1 MKWEKDLRLPFSC
14 LLIDLCREAQQKE
27 ERMLKDK
34 ILVADDEKSMR
45 EFLDIML
52 KKEGYKVALASNG
65 EEVLKLIEKDIF
77 DLALVDIRMPKL
89 DGISALKRIKS
100 FSPETIVIIITAY
113 ASADTAIKAMKEGA
127 YDYITKPFK
136 IEEIKLIIKN
146 ALEKKQLQ
154 TENILLKQVVRDRY
168 HFENIIGQSSKMLE
182 LYDLMEKVA
191 PTKTNILITGESGT
205 GKELVAKAIHYNSP
219 RKDKPFVTLNCGA
232 IPESLIESELFGHMK
247 GAFTDAITTK
257 KGLFEVADEGTI
269 FLDEISEL
277 PLMMQVKLLRVLQD
291 KEFKRVGGTEDIRVD
306 VRIISATNKDL
317 EVAVREKQFR
327 EDLFYRL
334 NVIQIKL
341 PTLRERKEDIAALTK
356 HFLKRYA
363 EDLGK
368 PITGISPEALRI
380 LVQYDYPGNVRE
392 LQNIIERA
400 VALETAQELTPQNL
414 TSYLDDQLPQKKG
427 ALHLDL
433 PSEGIDLEKV
443 VEDLERTLLLKALDR
458 TKGIKKKAA
467 DLLHINFRSMR
478 YRLEKYGL
486 NDTEES

>member
-1 MKWEKDLRLPFSC
+1 MF
-14 LLIDLCREAQQKE
+14 
-27 ERMLKDK
+27 KDK

-45 EFLDIML
+45 ELLDIML
-52 KKEGYKVALASNG
+52 KKEGYKITLASNG
-65 EEVLKLIEKDIF
+65 EEVMKLIEKDIF
-77 DLALVDIRMPKL
+77 DLALVDIRMPRQ
-89 DGISALKRIKS
+89 DGISVLKRIKAV
-100 FSPETIVIIITAY
+100 SPETIVIMMTAY

-136 IEEIKLIIKN
+136 IDEIKIIIQN
-146 ALEKKQLQ
+146 ALEKKHLEH
-154 TENILLKQVVRDRY
+154 ENLLLKKVVRDRY
-168 HFENIIGQSSKMLE
+168 HFENLVGQSSKMLE

-257 KGLFEVADEGTI
+257 KGLFEVADEGTL

-291 KEFKRVGGTEDIRVD
+291 REFKRVGGTEDIRVD

-317 EVAVREKQFR
+317 EEAVRAKQFR

-341 PTLRERKEDIAALTK
+341 PTLRERKEDIPLLAG
-356 HFLKRYA
+356 HFLNRYA
-363 EDLGK
+363 EELGK
-368 PITGISPEALRI
+368 QISQISPDALRI
-380 LVQYDYPGNVRE
+380 LIQYDYTGNVRE

-400 VALETAQELTPQNL
+400 VALEISQELTPSNL
-414 TSYLDDQLPQKKG
+414 SSYLEEQSLN
-427 ALHLDL
+427 LHKRRGLDL
-433 PSEGIDLEKV
+433 EIPNEGIDLEKI
-443 VEDLERTLLLKALDR
+443 VEDIERTLLVKALDR

-467 DLLHINFRSMR
+467 ELLHINFRSMR

-486 NDTEES
+486 NHTDEP

>member
-1 MKWEKDLRLPFSC
+1 
-14 LLIDLCREAQQKE
+14 
-27 ERMLKDK
+27 MLKDK

-45 EFLDIML
+45 EFMDIML
-52 KKEGYKVALASNG
+52 KKEGYKVTLASNG
-65 EEVLKLIEKDIF
+65 EEVMKLIEKDIF
-77 DLALVDIRMPKL
+77 DLALVDIRMPRQ
-89 DGISALKRIKS
+89 DGISVLKRIKS
-100 FSPETIVIIITAY
+100 ISPETVVIVITAY

-136 IEEIKLIIKN
+136 IDEIKLIIQN
-146 ALEKKQLQ
+146 ALEKKHLQ
-154 TENILLKQVVRDRY
+154 KENLLLKQVVRDRY

-182 LYDLMEKVA
+182 LYDLLEKVA

-232 IPESLIESELFGHMK
+232 IPESLIESELFGHMR
-247 GAFTDAITTK
+247 GAFTDAISTK

-291 KEFKRVGGTEDIRVD
+291 GEFKRVGGTEDIRVD
-306 VRIISATNKDL
+306 VRIISATNKNL
-317 EVAVREKQFR
+317 EEAVREKQFR

-334 NVIQIKL
+334 NVIQIRI
-341 PTLRERKEDIAALTK
+341 PSLRERKEDIPLLTS
-356 HFLKRYA
+356 HFLKRYS
-363 EDLGK
+363 EELGK
-368 PITGISPEALRI
+368 QISQISPEALRV

-400 VALETAQELTPQNL
+400 MALETSQELTAQNL
-414 TSYLDDQLPQKKG
+414 SSYIEEQLPIKKRP
-427 ALHLDL
+427 LDL
-433 PSEGIDLEKV
+433 EIPSEGVDLEKI
-443 VEDLERTLLLKALDR
+443 VEDVERTLLIKALDR

-467 DLLHINFRSMR
+467 ELLHINFRSMR

-486 NDTEES
+486 NQSDES

>member
-1 MKWEKDLRLPFSC
+1 MF
-14 LLIDLCREAQQKE
+14 
-27 ERMLKDK
+27 KDK

-45 EFLDIML
+45 ELLDIML
-52 KKEGYKVALASNG
+52 KKEGYKITLASNG
-65 EEVLKLIEKDIF
+65 EEVMKLIEKDIF
-77 DLALVDIRMPKL
+77 DLALVDIRMPRQ
-89 DGISALKRIKS
+89 DGISVLKRIKAV
-100 FSPETIVIIITAY
+100 SPETIVIMMTAY

-136 IEEIKLIIKN
+136 IDEIKIIIQN
-146 ALEKKQLQ
+146 ALEKKHLEH
-154 TENILLKQVVRDRY
+154 ENLLLKKVVRDRY
-168 HFENIIGQSSKMLE
+168 HFENLVGQSSKMLE

-232 IPESLIESELFGHMK
+232 IPESLIESELFCHMK

-257 KGLFEVADEGTI
+257 KGLFEVADEGTL

-291 KEFKRVGGTEDIRVD
+291 REFKRVGGTEDIRVD

-317 EVAVREKQFR
+317 EEAVRAKQFR

-341 PTLRERKEDIAALTK
+341 PTLRERKEDIPLLAG
-356 HFLKRYA
+356 HFLNRYA
-363 EDLGK
+363 EELGK
-368 PITGISPEALRI
+368 QISQISPDALRI
-380 LVQYDYPGNVRE
+380 LIQYDYTGNVRE

-400 VALETAQELTPQNL
+400 VALEISQELTPSNL
-414 TSYLDDQLPQKKG
+414 SSYLEEQSLN
-427 ALHLDL
+427 LHKRRGLDL
-433 PSEGIDLEKV
+433 EIPNEGIDLEKI
-443 VEDLERTLLLKALDR
+443 VEDIERTLLVKALDR

-467 DLLHINFRSMR
+467 ELLHINFRSMR

-486 NDTEES
+486 NHTDEP

>member
-1 MKWEKDLRLPFSC
+1 
-14 LLIDLCREAQQKE
+14 
-27 ERMLKDK
+27 MLKDK

-45 EFLDIML
+45 EFMDIML
-52 KKEGYKVALASNG
+52 KKEGYKVTLASNG
-65 EEVLKLIEKDIF
+65 EEVMKLIEKDIF
-77 DLALVDIRMPKL
+77 DLALVDIRMPRQ
-89 DGISALKRIKS
+89 DGISVLKRIKS
-100 FSPETIVIIITAY
+100 ISPETVVIVITAY

-136 IEEIKLIIKN
+136 IDEIKLIIQN
-146 ALEKKQLQ
+146 ALEKKHLQ
-154 TENILLKQVVRDRY
+154 KENLLLKQVVRDRY

-182 LYDLMEKVA
+182 LYDLLEKVA

-232 IPESLIESELFGHMK
+232 IPESLIESELFGHMR
-247 GAFTDAITTK
+247 GAFTDAISTK

-291 KEFKRVGGTEDIRVD
+291 GEFKRVGGTEDIRVD
-306 VRIISATNKDL
+306 VRIISATNKNL
-317 EVAVREKQFR
+317 EEAVREKQFR

-334 NVIQIKL
+334 NVIQIRI
-341 PTLRERKEDIAALTK
+341 PSLRERKEDIPLLTS
-356 HFLKRYA
+356 HFLKRYS
-363 EDLGK
+363 EELGK
-368 PITGISPEALRI
+368 QISQISSEALRV

-400 VALETAQELTPQNL
+400 MALETSQELTAQNL
-414 TSYLDDQLPQKKG
+414 SSYIEEQLPIKKRP
-427 ALHLDL
+427 LDL
-433 PSEGIDLEKV
+433 EIPSEGVDLEKI
-443 VEDLERTLLLKALDR
+443 VEDVERTLLIKALDR

-467 DLLHINFRSMR
+467 ELLHINFRSMR

-486 NDTEES
+486 NHSDES

>member
-1 MKWEKDLRLPFSC
+1 MF
-14 LLIDLCREAQQKE
+14 KE
-27 ERMLKDK
+27 K
-34 ILVADDEKSMR
+34 ILVADDEQSMR

-52 KKEGYKVALASNG
+52 KKEGYKVFLASNG
-65 EEVLKLIEKDIF
+65 EEVLKLAERDIF
-77 DLALVDIRMPKL
+77 DLILMDIRMPKL
-89 DGISALKRIKS
+89 DGISVLKKVKTL
-100 FSPETIVIIITAY
+100 SPETIVIMITAY
-113 ASADTAIKAMKEGA
+113 ASADTAIKAMKDGA
-127 YDYITKPFK
+127 YDYVTKPFK
-136 IEEIKLIIKN
+136 VDEIKLIIKN
-146 ALEKKQLQ
+146 ALEKKNLQ
-154 TENILLKQVVRDRY
+154 KENVLLKQVVRDRY
-168 HFENIIGQSSKMLE
+168 RFNNIIGQCPNMLA
-182 LYDLMEKVA
+182 LYDLLEKVA

-247 GAFTDAITTK
+247 GAFTDAIATK
-257 KGLFEVADEGTI
+257 KGLFEMADEGTI

-277 PLMMQVKLLRVLQD
+277 PLLMQVKLLRVLQD

-317 EVAVREKQFR
+317 EEAVREKRFR

-341 PTLRERKEDIAALTK
+341 PPLRERREDISLLAM

-363 EDLGK
+363 EELNK
-368 PITGISPEALRI
+368 NISGISPEALRI
-380 LVQYDYPGNVRE
+380 LLNYDFPGNVRE
-392 LQNIIERA
+392 LQNIVERA
-400 VALETAQELTPQNL
+400 VALENSPELTAPNL
-414 TSYLDDQLPQKKG
+414 SSYLEQQPLTKKS
-427 ALHLDL
+427 LFDLDI
-433 PSEGIDLEKV
+433 PSEGIDLEKI
-443 VEDLERTLLLKALDR
+443 VEELERSLLMKALDK

-486 NDTEES
+486 NQGADS

>member
-1 MKWEKDLRLPFSC
+1 M
-14 LLIDLCREAQQKE
+14 I
-27 ERMLKDK
+27 KDK
-34 ILVADDEKSMR
+34 ILVADDEQSMR
-45 EFLDIML
+45 EFLEIML
-52 KKEGYKVALASNG
+52 KKEGYKVSLASNG
-65 EEVLKLIEKDIF
+65 EEVAKLVENDLF
-77 DLALVDIRMPKL
+77 DLVLLDIRMPKL
-89 DGISALKRIKS
+89 DGIAALKKIKANT
-100 FSPETIVIIITAY
+100 PDTIVIMITAY

-136 IEEIKLIIKN
+136 VDEIKLIIKN
-146 ALEKKQLQ
+146 ALEKKNLQ
-154 TENILLKQVVRDRY
+154 KENTLLKQAVRDRF
-168 HFENIIGQSSKMLE
+168 HFGNIIGQSPKMVA
-182 LYDLMEKVA
+182 LYDLLEKIS

-219 RKDKPFVTLNCGA
+219 RKEKPFVTLNCGA

-247 GAFTDAITTK
+247 GAFTDAIATK

-277 PLMMQVKLLRVLQD
+277 PLLMQVKLLRVLQD

-306 VRIISATNKDL
+306 VRIMAATNKEL
-317 EVAVREKQFR
+317 EEAVKEKRFR

-341 PTLRERKEDIAALTK
+341 PPLRDRREDIQILAN
-356 HFLKRYA
+356 HFLKKYSQ
-363 EDLGK
+363 ELSK
-368 PITGISPEALRI
+368 NISTISPEALQI
-380 LVQYDYPGNVRE
+380 LLNYEYPGNVRE

-400 VALETAQELTPQNL
+400 VALESSPDLTAHNL
-414 TSYLDDQLPQKKG
+414 SSYLSEQPLLRKG
-427 ALHLDL
+427 AIDIEI
-433 PSEGIDLEKV
+433 PNEGIDLEKM

-467 DLLHINFRSMR
+467 ELLHINFRSMR

-486 NDTEES
+486 NHGSDSDLA

>member
-1 MKWEKDLRLPFSC
+1 M
-14 LLIDLCREAQQKE
+14 I
-27 ERMLKDK
+27 KDK
-34 ILVADDEKSMR
+34 ILVADDEQSMR
-45 EFLDIML
+45 EFLEIML
-52 KKEGYKVALASNG
+52 KKEGYKVSLASNG
-65 EEVLKLIEKDIF
+65 EEVAKLVENDLF
-77 DLALVDIRMPKL
+77 DLVLLDIRMPKL
-89 DGISALKRIKS
+89 DGITALKKIKVNT
-100 FSPETIVIIITAY
+100 PETIVIMITAY

-136 IEEIKLIIKN
+136 VDEIKLIIKN
-146 ALEKKQLQ
+146 ALEKKNLQ
-154 TENILLKQVVRDRY
+154 KENILLKQAVRDRF
-168 HFENIIGQSSKMLE
+168 HFGNIIGQSPKMVA
-182 LYDLMEKVA
+182 LYDLLEKVS

-219 RKDKPFVTLNCGA
+219 RKEKPFVTLNCGA

-247 GAFTDAITTK
+247 GAFTDAIATK

-277 PLMMQVKLLRVLQD
+277 PLLMQVKLLRVLQD

-306 VRIISATNKDL
+306 VRIMAATNKEL
-317 EVAVREKQFR
+317 EEAVKEKRFR

-341 PTLRERKEDIAALTK
+341 PPLRDRREDIQILAN
-356 HFLKRYA
+356 HFLKKYSQ
-363 EDLGK
+363 ELSK
-368 PITGISPEALRI
+368 NISNISPEALQI
-380 LVQYDYPGNVRE
+380 LLNYEYPGNVRE

-400 VALETAQELTPQNL
+400 VALESSPDLTAHNL
-414 TSYLDDQLPQKKG
+414 SSYLSEQPLLRKG
-427 ALHLDL
+427 AIDIEI
-433 PSEGIDLEKV
+433 PNEGIDLEKM

-467 DLLHINFRSMR
+467 ELLHINFRSMR

-486 NDTEES
+486 NHGSDSDLA

>member
-1 MKWEKDLRLPFSC
+1 
-14 LLIDLCREAQQKE
+14 
-27 ERMLKDK
+27 MLKDK

-100 FSPETIVIIITAY
+100 FSPETIVIVITAY

-136 IEEIKLIIKN
+136 IEEIKSIIKN
-146 ALEKKQLQ
+146 ALEKKHLQ
-154 TENILLKQVVRDRY
+154 KENILLKQVVRDRY
-168 HFENIIGQSSKMLE
+168 HFENIIGQSAKMLE
-182 LYDLMEKVA
+182 LYDLLEKVA
-191 PTKTNILITGESGT
+191 PTKTNILVTGESGT

-291 KEFKRVGGTEDIRVD
+291 REFKRVGGTEDIRVD

-317 EVAVREKQFR
+317 EEAVREKQFR

-341 PTLRERKEDIAALTK
+341 PNLRERKEDISPLAN
-356 HFLKRYA
+356 HFLKRYS

-400 VALETAQELTPQNL
+400 VALEMAQELTAQNL
-414 TSYLDDQLPQKKG
+414 SSYLDEQLPMKKG
-427 ALHLDL
+427 PLDL
-433 PSEGIDLEKV
+433 DIPSEGIDLEKV
-443 VEDLERTLLLKALDR
+443 VGDLERTLLLKALDR

-467 DLLHINFRSMR
+467 ELLHINFRSMR

-486 NDTEES
+486 NHSDES

>member
-1 MKWEKDLRLPFSC
+1 M
-14 LLIDLCREAQQKE
+14 I
-27 ERMLKDK
+27 KDK
-34 ILVADDEKSMR
+34 ILVADDEQSMR

-52 KKEGYKVALASNG
+52 KKEGYKVSLASNG
-65 EEVLKLIEKDIF
+65 EEVAKLVENDLF
-77 DLALVDIRMPKL
+77 DLVLMDIRMPKL
-89 DGISALKRIKS
+89 DGISALKKIKANT
-100 FSPETIVIIITAY
+100 PETIVIMITAY

-136 IEEIKLIIKN
+136 VEEIKLIIKN
-146 ALEKKQLQ
+146 ALEKKNLQ
-154 TENILLKQVVRDRY
+154 KENILLKQAVRDRF
-168 HFENIIGQSSKMLE
+168 HFGNIIGQSPKMVA
-182 LYDLMEKVA
+182 LYDLLEKVS
-191 PTKTNILITGESGT
+191 PTKTNILVTGESGT

-219 RKDKPFVTLNCGA
+219 RKEKPFVTLNCGA

-247 GAFTDAITTK
+247 GAFTDAIATK

-277 PLMMQVKLLRVLQD
+277 PLLMQVKLLRVLQD

-317 EVAVREKQFR
+317 EGAVREKLFR

-341 PTLRERKEDIAALTK
+341 PPLRERKEDIPVLAN
-356 HFLKRYA
+356 HFLKKYS
-363 EDLGK
+363 EELNK
-368 PITGISPEALRI
+368 NISKISPETIQI
-380 LVQYDYPGNVRE
+380 LLHYEYPGNVRE

-400 VALETAQELTPQNL
+400 VALEGSQELTAVNL
-414 TSYLDDQLPQKKG
+414 NSYLSEQPLLKKG
-427 ALHLDL
+427 SMDIEI
-433 PSEGIDLEKV
+433 PNEGIDLEKM
-443 VEDLERTLLLKALDR
+443 VEDLERTLLLKALDK

-467 DLLHINFRSMR
+467 ELLHINFRSMR

-486 NDTEES
+486 NHGVDYQPD